1 MFSIQ
6 ECLDKTVDQRKRVE
20 QYMDS
25 NGYFDAAEC
34 NIYEGLKRSVQRE
47 LAETLRKV
55 SLRQLLKEW
64 LFTTKGLTTGYPAT
78 SGSIYLLPTWLS
90 QKLYTVASRRDFV
103 PSISADVFEPRGGEC
118 TVPIGKLKAI
128 TGGEGELPSSSY
140 TGSGATISLKKIAV
154 PSAITEEMIED
165 NQFGLVQ
172 WMVEKAG
179 YAMAKEAN
187 NNAVEVL
194 WAATDGF
201 GTRYYSLTGDADE
214 TKYTGGATSDI
225 LVAWDALGLKDVVGN
240 TLVTTP
246 QAWRHSISE
255 TATAT
260 TMPTLTS
267 MVEQNFDAK
276 IPSLNLDVIFDTSRI
291 LHDTVDLPEAAFTAC
306 YSMVFDRTQ
315 AMVTAR
321 KNWLRMENY
330 SDPVKD
336 LAGMVVTGRQ
346 DSVTV
351 SDDAIAVLRET

>member
-1 MFSIQ
+1 MYSIQ
-6 ECLDKTVDQRKRVE
+6 ECVDKTKDQRKRV
-20 QYMDS
+20 QNYMDK
-25 NGYFDAAEC
+25 NGYFDADEC
-34 NIYEGLKRSVQRE
+34 NIYEGLKRATQRE
-47 LAETLRKV
+47 LSETLRKV

-64 LFTTKGLTTGYPAT
+64 MFTTKGLTTGYPAT

-90 QKLYTVASRRDFV
+90 QRLYAVSARRDFV

-118 TVPIGKLKAI
+118 TVPIGRLKAI

-140 TGSGATISLKKIAV
+140 TGSGATISLKKLAV

-165 NQFGLVQ
+165 NQFGLVE
-172 WMVEKAG
+172 WMIEQAG

-194 WAATDGF
+194 WTAADGF

-225 LVAWDALGLKDVVGN
+225 LVAWSALGLKGVVGN

-246 QAWRHSISE
+246 ESWEHSISE

-260 TMPTLTS
+260 TMPTVTTG
-267 MVEQNFDAK
+267 VELNFDVKLA
-276 IPSLNLDVIFDTSRI
+276 PLNLDVIFDTSRI
-291 LHDTVDLPEAAFTAC
+291 LHDTADSPEAAFTAC
-306 YSMVFDRTQ
+306 YSIVFDRYK

-330 SDPVKD
+330 ADPVKD
-336 LAGMVVTGRQ
+336 LAGMVVSGRQ

-351 SDDAIAVLRET
+351 VDEAIAVLRET